1 MDALDPS
8 ALLASIPK
16 LLPEGQKL
24 IASSQDALAV
34 LFHAA
39 MVSIGFRLV
48 GLDDSSS
55 SREFAENVLPA
66 EWNKSGPGSYTL
78 RYKHDQSS
86 LVFLLKVVKL
96 STRSLIHGIAI
107 EVRNPFLAL
116 LSDLLIVLS

>member
-1 MDALDPS
+1 MDVLDPS

-16 LLPEGQKL
+16 LLPEGQKTL
-24 IASSQDALAV
+24 ASPQDALVV

-39 MVSIGFRLV
+39 MASLAFRLV

-55 SREFAENVLPA
+55 SRGFAENVLPIG
-66 EWNKSGPGSYTL
+66 WNKTGPDSYTL

-86 LVFLLKVVKL
+86 LVFLLKLVKL

-107 EVRNPFLAL
+107 EVGSSTPSSINN
-116 LSDLLIVLS
+116 